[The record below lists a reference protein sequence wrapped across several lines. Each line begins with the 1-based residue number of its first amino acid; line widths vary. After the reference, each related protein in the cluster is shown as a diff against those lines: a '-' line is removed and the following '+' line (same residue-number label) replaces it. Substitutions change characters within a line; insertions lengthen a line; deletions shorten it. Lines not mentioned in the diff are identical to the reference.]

1 MFFFQE
7 TGVVIIKNGLDQDQ
21 EDEDEGL
28 EEESDSDSG
37 LGASV
42 PPCAV
47 IFIGANVS
55 TGKSSIKLRP
65 RDKKVNYLRT
75 YFKIFLRFKK
85 KKNYFATIMC
95 LKKYIQI
102 SFEFC
107 ENHVVVHHLP
117 IPFEVWGHSQ
127 ILTMWT
133 LKGKVKKQIMSI
145 L

>member
-1 MFFFQE
+1 MIVFFFQE

-85 KKNYFATIMC
+85 KKI
-95 LKKYIQI
+95 
-102 SFEFC
+102 
-107 ENHVVVHHLP
+107 
-117 IPFEVWGHSQ
+117 
-127 ILTMWT
+127 IL
-133 LKGKVKKQIMSI
+133 LQ
-145 L
+145 